1 MANSVT
7 PVTIQGR
14 YFWKGNLRFI
24 MNGVVYKSYGLC
36 ADMLAD
42 DRIEDL
48 EHAIPLLRRLG
59 INTLFICHIDETKSH
74 KACMN
79 LLAEHEI
86 YVLVSIESI
95 PPTVY
100 HNTPMMSYTSNS
112 MQRFFQAVENLASY
126 PNLLGFAIPDDLI
139 KDLEPVVAAPVI
151 RAIVRDIRRYLS
163 LLAVKKH
170 QRVVPVG
177 IVALGMRIP
186 LREQFEYCC
195 SGDDNETVDFFVF
208 DYVYFSPKMTMQT
221 STDPEPL
228 NMFSNTHIPVS
239 FIYGCNHLMPRRFL
253 ETRTIYL
260 HPGMR
265 RVFSGGIVFQF
276 FDGPSKDGLV
286 ALTQRNNDRLRYE
299 ETINYR
305 NLRDSV
311 HKAFLPLPASIM
323 ARSRFV
329 EAAAMSGTKPERPDP
344 IMNFLAIRQVPA
356 SPVNWTEA
364 EAHIIDDSEW
374 VDAGKEWLDLS
385 VEDLAASIWDKLN
398 IDEADA

>member
-1 MANSVT
+1 M
-7 PVTIQGR
+7 
-14 YFWKGNLRFI
+14 
-24 MNGVVYKSYGLC
+24 
-36 ADMLAD
+36 
-42 DRIEDL
+42 
-48 EHAIPLLRRLG
+48 
-59 INTLFICHIDETKSH
+59 
-74 KACMN
+74 
-79 LLAEHEI
+79 
-86 YVLVSIESI
+86 
-95 PPTVY
+95 
-100 HNTPMMSYTSNS
+100 
-112 MQRFFQAVENLASY
+112 
-126 PNLLGFAIPDDLI
+126 
-139 KDLEPVVAAPVI
+139 
-151 RAIVRDIRRYLS
+151 
-163 LLAVKKH
+163 
-170 QRVVPVG
+170 
-177 IVALGMRIP
+177 
-186 LREQFEYCC
+186 
-195 SGDDNETVDFFVF
+195 
-208 DYVYFSPKMTMQT
+208 
-221 STDPEPL
+221 
-228 NMFSNTHIPVS
+228 
-239 FIYGCNHLMPRRFL
+239 
-253 ETRTIYL
+253 
-260 HPGMR
+260 
-265 RVFSGGIVFQF
+265 FQF